1 METTGLDLVYL
12 YKVSFFFMYI
22 EIGWLGVQT
31 NDITS

>member
-12 YKVSFFFMYI
+12 YKVSFFMYI